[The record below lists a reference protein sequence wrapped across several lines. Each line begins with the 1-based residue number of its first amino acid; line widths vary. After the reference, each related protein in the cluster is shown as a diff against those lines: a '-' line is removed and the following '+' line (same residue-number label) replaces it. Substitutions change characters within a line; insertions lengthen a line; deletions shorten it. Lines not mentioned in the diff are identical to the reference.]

1 MMRYLLGLLTVC
13 LLLTISLASAD
24 PIRVDVYQDE
34 TVVSDYYQ
42 HTNWSNNL
50 VQGGLFVGRSA
61 SSIGAYQSRSYMKF
75 AVGAAIPEGATV
87 TSATLHVYLNAKYYP
102 DDLDVDAYIA
112 GNWWNESTI
121 TWANAPGFLSPTP
134 LDTVTPPF
142 IPQNWYAW
150 DVTGA
155 LAGGVPA
162 DGMITLVL
170 RENQE
175 GVAYAWKYFVEREFN
190 SSLGAYLTLEVAT
203 TGEAPTADAGP
214 DQTIEQTSPAGA
226 EVTLDAS
233 GSAPDGLNYTWSE
246 DGTVLGTSAVLTTTF
261 SAGMH
266 TIELTVTNGTGQSDS
281 DEVVVTVADTTAPT
295 AMFEVLQ
302 PKLWP
307 PNHQMVLAAALS
319 DVSDAADPAPIV
331 EITVGCNEAANGG
344 GDGNTDA
351 DWQIVENE
359 GVWEIWLRAERAG
372 GAEGRIYTIE
382 ATVTDASGNA
392 MTADGTVTVPH
403 DKGRGPKK

>member
-1 MMRYLLGLLTVC
+1 MMRCLLGLLVIG
-13 LLLTISLASAD
+13 LPLTMSLASAD

-42 HTNWSNNL
+42 HTNWSGNIYR
-50 VQGGLFVGRSA
+50 GGMFIGWSSSA
-61 SSIGAYQSRSYMKF
+61 SGSYQARCYLKF
-75 AVGAAIPEGATV
+75 PIGAAIADGATV
-87 TSATLHVYLNAKYYP
+87 ANATLHVFLGAELNTT
-102 DDLDVDAYIA
+102 DVAIGAYAA
-112 GNWWNESTI
+112 GNAWNENSI
-121 TWANAPGFLSPTP
+121 TWANAPVPVGGP
-134 LDTVTPPF
+134 LDTASPPF
-142 IPQNWYAW
+142 TAGNWYTW
-150 DVTGA
+150 NVTDA
-155 LAGGVPA
+155 FASGVPA

-170 RENQE
+170 RENVE
-175 GVAYAWKYFVEREFN
+175 RTALTWKYFTEREYN
-190 SSLGAYLTLEVAT
+190 SATGAHLTLETAT
-203 TGEAPTADAGP
+203 SGEAPTADAGA
-214 DQTIEQTSPAGA
+214 DQTVEQTSPAGA

-302 PKLWP
+302 PTLWP

-319 DVSDAADPAPIV
+319 DVSDAADPAPV
-331 EITVGCNEAANGG
+331 VNVTVGCNEAANGA

-351 DWQIVENE
+351 DWQIIENE

-382 ATVTDASGNA
+382 AVVTDAAGNA
-392 MTADGTVTVPH
+392 VTAGGAVTVPH